1 MKPLKG
7 LYLVTDRSMIR
18 TGSLDEVVRAAVR
31 AGVAAVQLREK
42 DATTRFFIEEAIRI
56 RKLMEP
62 YGIPL
67 LINDRVDVA
76 MAAGAHGVH
85 LGQNDMP
92 VTMARKLMGTEAI
105 IGVSVE
111 TMAQVDTAEI
121 LPVDYIGVSGI
132 FPTPTK
138 TDLTDYWG
146 IDGLKAVCARSRHPL
161 VAIGG
166 IHAGNAAAII
176 AAGADMIAV
185 VSAICASEDPESSAR
200 AIINIIS

>member
-1 MKPLKG
+1 
-7 LYLVTDRSMIR
+7 MIR